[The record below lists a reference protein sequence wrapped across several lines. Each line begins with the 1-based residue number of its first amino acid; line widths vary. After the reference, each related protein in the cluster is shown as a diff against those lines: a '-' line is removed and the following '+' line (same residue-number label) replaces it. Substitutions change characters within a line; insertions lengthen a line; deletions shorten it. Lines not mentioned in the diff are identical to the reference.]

1 MLMRLK
7 KLGVVIVALAA
18 STMSLAADKP
28 AAGAASGA
36 VAAASPHTGGGL
48 AGNWNFLDK
57 YCTNCHNSTDW
68 AGGVAFDT
76 MTSEDVGE
84 DAEVWEEVVRRLRGV
99 ADAATRR
106 TTARRC
112 DRKAFYGAMEQ
123 TLDSAAAQR
132 A

>member
-36 VAAASPHTGGGL
+36 VVAVSPHTGGGL

-76 MTSEDVGE
+76 MTSRAWATEAD
-84 DAEVWEEVVRRLRGV
+84 VWEEVVRSC
-99 ADAATRR
+99 AAR
-106 TTARRC
+106 
-112 DRKAFYGAMEQ
+112 
-123 TLDSAAAQR
+123 
-132 A
+132 